1 LGKITRFH
9 VTMSLKDGMPGT
21 DAAGAAGCNDQVNHD
36 FVRVF
41 SQVLLLSVL
50 SAGGQLSHVPSFGQ
64 GFTGTTAGN
73 VLGAPPWRQEL
84 DQTSSELIRRGMNIA
99 PTIEIRPTY
108 ALKVMV
114 IQDLVFPGPSDDTVR
129 PMRLKPIQSFRA
141 VALKGRI
148 PGELHVALT
157 DSTTY

>member
-1 LGKITRFH
+1 LEKITRFH
-9 VTMSLKDGMPGT
+9 VTRSLKAGMPGT
-21 DAAGAAGCNDQVNHD
+21 DAGGAAGFSDHVNHD
-36 FVRVF
+36 FVRAF
-41 SQVLLLSVL
+41 GQVLLLSVL

-99 PTIEIRPTY
+99 PVIEIRPGY

-114 IQDLVFPGPSDDTVR
+114 TQDLVFSGHSDDTRR
-129 PMRLKPIQSFRA
+129 P
-141 VALKGRI
+141 
-148 PGELHVALT
+148 
-157 DSTTY
+157 